1 MRRRTSLIPLTYEG
15 LLAKMECGESFT
27 VLRLSHVFD
36 ASTEVIRRTLDFG
49 VQAGTLR
56 SGLEPRDSRSSRM
69 KYWMPPV
76 VSAAVAGPRYRPSFY
91 GTVFTYDLMTHQRLC
106 MATRR

>member
-1 MRRRTSLIPLTYEG
+1 MRRRTTLIPLTYEG
-15 LLAKMECGESFT
+15 LLAKMESGESFT

-36 ASTEVIRRTLDFG
+36 ASSETLRRMLEFG
-49 VQAGTLR
+49 VTTGALR
-56 SGLEPRDSRSSRM
+56 KGLEPRDTRSGRM

-76 VSAAVAGPRYRPSFY
+76 VSAAVAGPRYRPPFY
-91 GTVFTYDLMTHQRLC
+91 GTAFTYDLLAHQRLC